1 MFFEEQKSQKFAIIL
16 AIVSAMT
23 PLSGWHK
30 VYLQQYWW
38 GLVYLL
44 VSVALTPPAMDA
56 KWLLPY
62 FGVAQIAS
70 LLEGVWYF
78 LQSEEA
84 FQQRFSREEV
94 NGTLTGNPAEGT
106 PPQMVSET
114 AQAIRK
120 LDQLR
125 EDGLLSEYEF
135 EQQRRQLIEGIKK

>member
-30 VYLQQYWW
+30 LYLQQYRW

-44 VSVALTPPAMDA
+44 ASVTLTPQAMA
-56 KWLLPY
+56 ETWLLPY
-62 FGVAQIAS
+62 FGVAQTAS
-70 LLEGVWYF
+70 LLEGIWYF
-78 LQSEEA
+78 LQSEEG
-84 FQQRFSREEV
+84 FQQRFSK
-94 NGTLTGNPAEGT
+94 AEASGSLDSKGGEGIH
-106 PPQMVSET
+106 PQMVSET